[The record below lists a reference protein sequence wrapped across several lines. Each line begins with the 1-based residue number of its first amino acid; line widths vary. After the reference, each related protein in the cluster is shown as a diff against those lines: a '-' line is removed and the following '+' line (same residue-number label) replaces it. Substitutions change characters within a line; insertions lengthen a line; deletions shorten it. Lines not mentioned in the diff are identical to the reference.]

1 MRNQPPLASLRAFE
15 AAARRLS
22 FKAAADELHVTA
34 TAISHQIRVLE
45 SYCGEALFQRLPRP
59 LSLTPAGT
67 RLYPAVREGFD
78 RFAEGLSQTKAK
90 NFGRLRVTATN
101 AFAARCLM
109 PRIPAWRQLAN
120 DITLMI
126 IGTDDVLDL
135 GADASDLAI
144 RYARKAP
151 VDGVVSDLG
160 RDTFHVVASPDL
172 VEQLGLPVRPQDIAR
187 YPLIESEWPDWAE
200 APPMWREWAATAR
213 NTGHE
218 VPDLMQSVVCG
229 YREELHAIEAALA
242 GQGLAICSDILVAD
256 ALRDGKLVKVS
267 DVTMPGFGLFTV
279 YRRESTRATM
289 CRTFVNWLGDQEWH

>member
-78 RFAEGLSQTKAK
+78 RFAEGLSQSKAK
-90 NFGRLRVTATN
+90 NFGKLRVTATN

-160 RDTFHVVASPDL
+160 RDTFHVVASPTL

-200 APPMWREWAATAR
+200 APPMWREWATTAR
-213 NTGHE
+213 KTGHQ
-218 VPDLMQSVVCG
+218 VPDMMKSVVCG
-229 YREELHAIEAALA
+229 YREELHVIEAALA

-267 DVTMPGFGLFTV
+267 DVTMPGYGLFAV

-289 CRTFVNWLGDQEWH
+289 CRTFVNWLEDQEWY